1 MVMRFVQL
9 RSIKDLV
16 LLVASSP
23 AMNVIQHLHLKDTHL
38 YFIVGGTIS
47 ETFMY
52 FIKEEK
58 PLPGSFIVYST
69 YSGEIS
75 FSDKLKIEPNMS
87 SFPIVDIV
95 NQNILPPELLSSL
108 GEP

>member
-1 MVMRFVQL
+1 MKFVQL

-23 AMNVIQHLHLKDTHL
+23 AMNVIQHLHHGNSHL

-52 FIKEEK
+52 FVKDEK

-69 YSGEIS
+69 YTSEIS

-95 NQNILPPELLSSL
+95 NQNILPPELMSAL
-108 GEP
+108 GEQ